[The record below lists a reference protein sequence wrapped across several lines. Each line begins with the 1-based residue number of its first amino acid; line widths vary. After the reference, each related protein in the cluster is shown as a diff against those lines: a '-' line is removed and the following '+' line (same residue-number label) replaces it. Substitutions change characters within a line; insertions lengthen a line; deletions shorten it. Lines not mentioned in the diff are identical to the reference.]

1 MSGTEE
7 RPRSAGAALARL
19 IRFSVRIEA
28 HEARA
33 VGLAFGCNFML
44 LASYYILRPLRDT
57 MATVFGVQDLQ
68 RLFTGT
74 FVVILLCAPIFA
86 WCASRFKLTR
96 LLPGVFWFLLSNLVV
111 FYLLFHSSP
120 QSRWVAAAYFWWFSA
135 INLIL
140 ISVFWTLMAD
150 LFSAA
155 QATRL
160 FAFIAAGGELG
171 AIAGPIV
178 TRALAEAVGIDGL
191 MMVAIAGF
199 SIMIL
204 LVHLLVREKARLHA
218 LGEDAQRTTLDHR
231 LPGNAWRGFKL
242 LAKSRYLMGQA
253 AFMVLMTWI
262 ATIFYFLQTDLIA
275 KAYAGVA
282 SRTIAFAD
290 VDLFVNVCSAV
301 ILIFGL
307 GRLLRRFGV
316 TASLVLTPLIMFAA
330 CVGVILAPTFFMVQT
345 ARALQRISQYAI
357 ARPSREVLFTVVDQ
371 QSKYKA
377 KNVIDTVVYRFGD
390 LTAAWMQAGL
400 RAAGFGLAGAVMLG
414 IGVSAAWSLVAVTL
428 GRRYEVLRRAS
439 AGLPGAAVA
448 VPVDR
453 L

>member
-1 MSGTEE
+1 MAQLL
-7 RPRSAGAALARL
+7 PPPLARL
-19 IRFSVRIEA
+19 LALSVRIEA

-33 VGLAFGCNFML
+33 VTLAFLCNFML
-44 LASYYILRPLRDT
+44 LGSYYILRPLRDT

-74 FVVILLCAPIFA
+74 FIVLLLCAPLFA
-86 WCASRFKLTR
+86 WCASKFRLTR
-96 LLPGVFWFLLSNLVV
+96 LLPGVFWFLLSHLLV
-111 FYLLFHSSP
+111 FYLLFRVAP
-120 QSRWVAAAYFWWFSA
+120 QSRWVAAAYYWWFSA

-150 LFSAA
+150 LFSAP

-160 FAFIAAGGELG
+160 FAFIAAGGEMG

-178 TRALAEAVGIDGL
+178 TRFSAEAVGIDGL
-191 MMVAIAGF
+191 MLLAIAGF
-199 SIMIL
+199 ALMIV
-204 LVHLLVREKARLHA
+204 LVHLLVREKERLHA
-218 LGEDAQRTTLDHR
+218 LGQDSQRTTLDHN
-231 LPGNAWRGFKL
+231 LPGSPWRGFRL
-242 LAKSRYLMGQA
+242 LARSRYLMGQA

-262 ATIFYFLQTDLIA
+262 ATILYFLQTDLIA
-275 KAYAGVA
+275 RAYAGVVR
-282 SRTIAFAD
+282 RTIAFAD

-301 ILIFGL
+301 ILVFGL

-316 TASLVLTPLIMFAA
+316 TASLLLTPLIMVVA
-330 CVGVILAPTFFMVQT
+330 CLGIMLAPTFFMVQT
-345 ARALQRISQYAI
+345 ARALQRITQYAI

-400 RAAGFGLAGAVMLG
+400 RAAGFGLPGAVTLG
-414 IGVSAAWSLVAVTL
+414 VGVSAAWGLVAIAL
-428 GRRYEVLRRAS
+428 GRRYETLRRAQ
-439 AGLPGAAVA
+439 PDTVPIA
-448 VPVDR
+448 VPE
-453 L
+453 